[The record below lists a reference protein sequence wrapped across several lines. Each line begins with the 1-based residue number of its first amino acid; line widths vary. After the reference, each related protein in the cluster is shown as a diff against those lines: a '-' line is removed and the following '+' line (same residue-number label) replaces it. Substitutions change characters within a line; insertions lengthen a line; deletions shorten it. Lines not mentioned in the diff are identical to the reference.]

1 VLLGPRS
8 PGSGLTR
15 AALLAVV
22 VTASIL
28 AAAPAD
34 AAAPKLSC
42 RIAKAAAQLPGKPV
56 WFPSPQPFDTTLT
69 VPANAKPTFARG
81 LKWQVETRY
90 FFLVR
95 LPNGGNVRDPRA
107 KAVFSA
113 DFSNLGR
120 SITIQRRGDG
130 RLFAQFP
137 TTGKGKDT
145 TVVVSL
151 NMATTE
157 FGEFLSSL
165 RKVRWPTGC
174 GTA

>member
-1 VLLGPRS
+1 M
-8 PGSGLTR
+8 TQ
-15 AALLAVV
+15 AALLAAV
-22 VTASIL
+22 
-28 AAAPAD
+28 AAAAVVAVTPAE
-34 AAAPKLSC
+34 AATPKLSC
-42 RIAKAAAQLPGKPV
+42 RIATAAAKLPGKPV

-69 VPANAKPTFARG
+69 VDANAKPTFARG

-95 LPNGGNVRDPRA
+95 LPKGGDVRDRKA
-107 KAVFSA
+107 KVVFSA
-113 DFSNLGR
+113 AFPNLGR
-120 SITIQRRGDG
+120 SVSILRRADG

-137 TTGKGKDT
+137 TNGKGVDT

-157 FGEFLSSL
+157 LGEFLSSL
-165 RKVRWPTGC
+165 RKVQWPKGC

>member
-1 VLLGPRS
+1 VRSRLIRAGLVVL
-8 PGSGLTR
+8 
-15 AALLAVV
+15 AAIAAIAV
-22 VTASIL
+22 
-28 AAAPAD
+28 AAPAD
-34 AAAPKLSC
+34 AATPTLSC
-42 RIAKAAAQLPGKPV
+42 RIAKAAAKLPGKPV
-56 WFPSPQPFDTTLT
+56 WFPAPQPFDTTLT
-69 VPANAKPTFARG
+69 VPANAAPTFRSG

-95 LPNGGNVRDPRA
+95 LPNGGSVKDAKA

-113 DFSNLGR
+113 RFANLGR
-120 SITIQRRGDG
+120 NVTILRRGDG

-137 TTGKGKDT
+137 TGGRGRDT

-165 RKVRWPTGC
+165 RKVRWPSRC
-174 GTA
+174 GSA